1 MQYICHRIN
10 QSSGLADIPESFG
23 AEIDLRDTPDGRL
36 YLEHDPFTSGEDF
49 EEYIRH
55 YHHGTLILNIKS
67 ERIEER
73 VLEIIKSADVKT
85 YFFLDS
91 SFPMIYLL
99 SQKGITDIALRF
111 SEFEGLDTIREMAG
125 RVQWVWADCFTKCV
139 LTPEN
144 YSLLKS
150 LDYKICIV
158 SPELQGRPEDIEKHA
173 EYLSQ
178 NKIIPD
184 AICTKQYNI
193 PIWEKYFE

>member
-1 MQYICHRIN
+1 M
-10 QSSGLADIPESFG
+10 PENFG

-36 YLEHDPFTSGEDF
+36 YLEHDPFTPGEDF

-55 YHHGTLILNIKS
+55 YRHGILILNVKS

-73 VLEIIKSADVKT
+73 VLEIIKAAGVKE

-99 SQKGITDIALRF
+99 SQKGVSDIAVRF
-111 SEFEGLDTIREMAG
+111 SEFEGLDTIRAMAG
-125 RVQWVWADCFTKCV
+125 KVRWIWADCFTKCV

-144 YSLLKS
+144 YSELKS
-150 LDYKICIV
+150 LGYKICIV

-173 EYLSQ
+173 EYLRQ
-178 NKIIPD
+178 NNMIPD
-184 AICTKQYNI
+184 AVCTKRHNI
-193 PIWEKYFE
+193 PLWENYFN